1 MEYYFTEDYKNGKQS
16 EKDSQPDL
24 QEIFND
30 NNLILDEDVFAN
42 FDFYSDVRCVELKT
56 RFNTKLADGKL
67 LHIKRD
73 GELIEL
79 DSLMFDTIK
88 MQSAGKYNRAHPP
101 KEFFIV
107 WKLQDNIYGYW
118 KIDTSKKN
126 IEYTRQDVSGNMGFG
141 CIQRRDTITVLK
153 EFITFV
159 TIDKNNGSVIFL

>member
-16 EKDSQPDL
+16 EIESLPEL
-24 QEIFND
+24 QEIFD
-30 NNLILDEDVFAN
+30 DGNLELDEDVFAH
-42 FDFYSDVRCVELKT
+42 FDFYSDDRCIELKS
-56 RFNTKLADGKL
+56 RFNTKLEDGKL
-67 LHIKRD
+67 IHLKRD
-73 GELIEL
+73 GETTEL

-88 MQSAGKYNRAHPP
+88 MQSAGRYNRAHTP

-141 CIQRRDTITVLK
+141 CIQRRDTIAVLK

-159 TIDKNNGSVIFL
+159 KFDKSDGTFIFL